1 MTARWAATTTSQQ
14 TATGRQHL
22 LVPAMFS
29 VCVRLSSLLFFSLC
43 RLCVSVCICVTGK
56 TTRDMMKTI
65 RGVKL
70 RGTKS
75 RQPQKQTRRAKL
87 LQRRHKGTATCDRLP
102 SPRSKNE
109 KFRECTQELAAGS
122 QVNRDYNNTNAYFS
136 GALKE
141 GNHSPRLNQTRR
153 DTSHRMILERVV
165 FFFAKR
171 RRIENIPWKSI
182 HQDKVGPSVVEREE
196 RYMENYDVGMC
207 RMWLHPLLSSPS
219 IRLCTNPS
227 GWDQRFPPQME
238 TVTPQI
244 FFFFRY

>member
-29 VCVRLSSLLFFSLC
+29 VFVRLSSLLFFSLC

-153 DTSHRMILERVV
+153 DTSHRMILERV
-165 FFFAKR
+165 FFSLLREGESKTFRGNRSIKTKSVRRLLRERNDTWRIMTWGCVECDCTRYFHPPPFAYV
-171 RRIENIPWKSI
+171 P
-182 HQDKVGPSVVEREE
+182 
-196 RYMENYDVGMC
+196 
-207 RMWLHPLLSSPS
+207 
-219 IRLCTNPS
+219 IRLDEINASPHR
-227 GWDQRFPPQME
+227 WKPLPHN
-238 TVTPQI
+238 
-244 FFFFRY
+244 FFFF